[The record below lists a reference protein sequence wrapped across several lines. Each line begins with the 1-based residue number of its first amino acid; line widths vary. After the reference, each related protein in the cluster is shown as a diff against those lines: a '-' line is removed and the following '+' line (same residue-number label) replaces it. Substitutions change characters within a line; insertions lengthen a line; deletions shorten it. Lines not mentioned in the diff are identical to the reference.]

1 MWLSRPLKL
10 ATQNTGLQAVRR
22 VTHPA
27 VDGAPPKVGSGN
39 SPKTPYYFQRSAA
52 LWSLQRPSTQRG
64 PSLVSSF
71 FQNGARVFR

>member
-1 MWLSRPLKL
+1 MTVFK
-10 ATQNTGLQAVRR
+10 TQMKAVRR
-22 VTHPA
+22 VTHQTL
-27 VDGAPPKVGSGN
+27 DGATPRVGSGN
-39 SPKTPYYFQRSAA
+39 NSPMTPYYFQRSAA

>member
-1 MWLSRPLKL
+1 MTVFKI
-10 ATQNTGLQAVRR
+10 QMKAVRR
-22 VTHPA
+22 VTHQT
-27 VDGAPPKVGSGN
+27 VDVATPKVGSGN
-39 SPKTPYYFQRSAA
+39 SPMTPYYFQRSAA